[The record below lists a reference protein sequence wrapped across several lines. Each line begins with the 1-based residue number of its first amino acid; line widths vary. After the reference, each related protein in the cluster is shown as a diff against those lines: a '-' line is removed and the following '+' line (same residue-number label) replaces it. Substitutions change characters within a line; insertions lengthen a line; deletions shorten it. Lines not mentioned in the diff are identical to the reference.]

1 MLKNLLDADE
11 EPDGPGPAG
20 GPQSIFTGFD
30 ETAEPAEKNGEP
42 YVLSETEPLSTAE
55 SVRQGGLAY
64 SAGIVLFASVAFML
78 VIGWGADLL
87 FGSSPWGIA
96 IGIIVGALI
105 GFFQFFRITSQI
117 FRK

>member
-1 MLKNLLDADE
+1 MLSL
-11 EPDGPGPAG
+11 
-20 GPQSIFTGFD
+20 FD
-30 ETAEPAEKNGEP
+30 EPEKLGDELF
-42 YVLSETEPLSTAE
+42 VLSESDPQSTAE
-55 SVRQGGLAY
+55 TIRQSGLAY

-87 FGSSPWGIA
+87 FGTSPWGIVA
-96 IGIIVGALI
+96 GIILGGLI